1 VGVDIDRHLDHA
13 VWDALVAQGNKAGF
27 GVGRDRKRRA
37 LQPKGWAMS
46 VTALVEATADDEA
59 APTATK

>member
-1 VGVDIDRHLDHA
+1 MAAINRFEVT
-13 VWDALVAQGNKAGF
+13 
-27 GVGRDRKRRA
+27 
-37 LQPKGWAMS
+37 